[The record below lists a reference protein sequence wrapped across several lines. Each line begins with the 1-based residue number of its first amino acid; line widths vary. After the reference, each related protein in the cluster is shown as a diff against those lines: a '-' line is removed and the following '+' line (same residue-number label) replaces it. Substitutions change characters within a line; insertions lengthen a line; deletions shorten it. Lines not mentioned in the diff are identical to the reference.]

1 MVAFND
7 KLPGTLVAAVRY
19 FDAHRAQE
27 YVRSIKWPNGPV
39 CEKCGSV
46 NVGEIRSRAR
56 FQCRDCRK
64 QFSLTTGT
72 IFESTHLPL
81 EKWCVAVWMI
91 LNCRNGVSSCEIART
106 IGCKQQSA
114 WHVLH
119 RVRAVIAQC
128 HDGKLSGTIEA
139 DSTFVGGL
147 VKNMHADKRAKFGGA
162 GKKATG
168 TNKTIVHAVRERTTG
183 HVRAVVIDNETTDTL
198 REMIDANV
206 EPGSRLT
213 TDAWPAYRRLR
224 DTYDHDY
231 VNHQGG
237 EYVRGDVHTN
247 GCENFFNNLRRTL
260 KGTYIKATPKH
271 LDAYVNECVYRFN
284 IRNDSEWTRFD
295 GAMRRIVGK
304 RLTYADLTDGA
315 VR

>member
-1 MVAFND
+1 M
-7 KLPGTLVAAVRY
+7 AAVRY
-19 FDAHRAQE
+19 FDAEKAAA
-27 YVRSIKWPNGPV
+27 YVSSIKWPNGPV

-46 NVGEIRSRAR
+46 NVGYISSRAR
-56 FQCRDCRK
+56 YQCREKGCRK

-119 RVRAVIAQC
+119 RVRAIIAQC

-139 DSTFVGGL
+139 DATVVGGL
-147 VKNMHADKRAKFGGA
+147 LKNMHEKKRATI
-162 GKKATG
+162 GKRA
-168 TNKTIVHAVRERTTG
+168 NKTIVHAVRERESG
-183 HVRAVVIDNETTDTL
+183 QIRANVIGDESTDTL
-198 REMIDANV
+198 RAMIAANV

-224 DTYDHDY
+224 DTFDHDY
-231 VNHQGG
+231 VSHMDG

-247 GCENFFNNLRRTL
+247 GCENFFNCLRRAL

-271 LDAYVNECVYRFN
+271 LDAYVNEAVYRFN
-284 IRNDSEWTRFD
+284 IRRDSEWERFD

-304 RLTYADLTDGA
+304 RLTYSELTDGA
-315 VR
+315 TR